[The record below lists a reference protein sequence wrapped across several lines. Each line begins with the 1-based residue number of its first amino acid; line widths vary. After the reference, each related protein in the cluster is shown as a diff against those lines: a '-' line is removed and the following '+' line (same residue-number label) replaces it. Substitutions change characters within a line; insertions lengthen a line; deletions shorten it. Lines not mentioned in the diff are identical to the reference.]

1 MLGWILAGLLGAAA
15 VSVIVIT
22 ISGIIDRKRIQDELK
37 RQQDEIGRVLVEE
50 INKCDRVVRL
60 KDLDSESVYEING
73 DSISDDIYEGQ
84 YITI

>member
-15 VSVIVIT
+15 VYVIVIT

-37 RQQDEIGRVLVEE
+37 RQQDEIGKVLVEE

>member
-37 RQQDEIGRVLVEE
+37 RQQDEIGKVLVEE

>member
-22 ISGIIDRKRIQDELK
+22 ISGIIERKRIQDELK
-37 RQQDEIGRVLVEE
+37 RQQDEIGKVLVEE

>member
-37 RQQDEIGRVLVEE
+37 RQQDEIGKVLVEE

-84 YITI
+84 YIKF

>member
-22 ISGIIDRKRIQDELK
+22 ISGIIDRTRIQDELK
-37 RQQDEIGRVLVEE
+37 RQQDAIGKVLVEE